1 MSTNPHDASQPG
13 STGRPPIAIVGMG
26 AVMPEAPTAAAFWAN
41 ITGGRYSI
49 SDVPKD
55 RWDPDLYYDPD
66 PRAPDKTYSRIGG
79 WVREFPWDPIG
90 WRLPLPPRVSEQMD
104 DGQKWAVAA
113 AREALIDAGWPGWN
127 IDPERVAVVIGNA
140 MGGDKHYAS
149 CLRIE
154 LPEFTRE
161 LARSAAFAALP
172 ARTRDEIIA
181 ETSQSFLSLFPD
193 ITEDTMPGELSN
205 IMSGRIANLCNFRGP
220 SFTTDAACASGL
232 AALAAAA
239 EGLADG
245 QYDAVVTGGVDRN
258 MGSPVFVKFC
268 KIGALSA
275 TGTRPFDAAADG
287 FVMGEGAAM
296 FVLKRVAD
304 AVRDGDRIYALL
316 LGIGGSSDGKGKGIT
331 APNPAGQRLAIARAW
346 GNAGV
351 DPATVSCVEAHG
363 TSTRVGDA
371 SELESLGYVFRPGEL
386 APGSIAL
393 GSVKSNIGHL
403 KGAAGA
409 AGLFKQVMAL
419 HEKVLPPSLNFREPN
434 PNVDWASSPF
444 RVNGEL
450 REWPAAQG
458 GVRRAGVSAFGFGGT
473 NFHVALEEYIPG
485 RHEVTGRRMFAGAEI
500 AGTKAQA
507 APDGP
512 VAVPSAHAARPVAAQ
527 PGGQSPHGVRLPLRG
542 ALVVGGDSEAE
553 AAAQLTRIRD
563 QAAAGQTPALAP
575 PDPALAAASVR
586 VAIDYG
592 GAAELADKAG
602 SAVKALTGGAP
613 ELRKMLRSRGV
624 FIGHGPAPKTAFL
637 YTGQGSQYVNML
649 RELRDTEPIVTATF
663 AEADEVMT
671 PLLGRPLTSYI
682 YVDDGDPAAVARADG
697 QLLQTEITQPAV
709 LAADLAL
716 TRMLAAYGIK
726 PDLLMGHS
734 LGEYGAL
741 LAAGSL
747 SFAEALEAVSARG
760 REMASLDIPDRGA
773 MAAVMAPLAEIERIA
788 GSVDGY
794 VVIANINSTHQ
805 AVIGGTTDAVERA
818 IEAFAAAGYTANR
831 IPVSH
836 AFHTAIVA
844 PISEPLRRMLS
855 RLELRPPKLPVVAN
869 VDGEFYPANGPGVRE
884 QMLDILGRQVAS
896 PVQFVKGLG
905 TLYEAGTRVFVE
917 VGPKRALAGFAEDV
931 LGTVHDDVLTLFTNH
946 PKYGDVP
953 SFNAALCGLYAVGLG
968 YPVQPAPAREPASIQ
983 LPAGDLAAEQP
994 SANQLPA
1001 AEQVP
1006 PSPQRP
1012 AGPVPAGPVPAPVT
1026 SPTAPGA
1033 AMSEDRYAELG
1044 RLVADLIDRGRGILA
1059 GATQPGG
1066 FSAARPGTVPA
1077 PAPEAAAPSL
1087 AQPAVITGAAL
1098 GLPGTERVFDDENVA
1113 RILSGEQFIDVIP
1126 RQVRREM
1133 VDKHITRLVKSEAGD
1148 PVFEAI
1154 ESEGDVIKLAGRY
1167 GSFDLAREFGVD
1179 ADRNAALDDCTRL
1192 AIGAGV
1198 DALRDAG
1205 IPLVLRYRTTTLGTS
1220 LPDRWL
1226 LPEDMRDDTGV
1237 IFASAFPG
1245 YDAFAT
1251 DLNHYHEDR
1260 ARRHELG
1267 VLADIRAR
1275 MSAQDQAVSEVER
1288 RIAEL
1293 RHQLQADPFTFD
1305 RRFLFRVLSMGHS
1318 QFAELIG
1325 ARGPNTQVN
1334 AACASTAQALCV
1346 AEDWIRFG
1354 RCRRVV
1360 VISAD
1365 DVASDVLLPWTGSG
1379 FLASGAAA
1387 TDEIVEDAALPFDKR
1402 RHGMILG
1409 SGAAAL
1415 VVESADSA
1423 RERGIRPICEI
1434 VAAVTAN
1441 SAFHGTR
1448 LDVEHISQVMEQL
1461 LRQAER
1467 RGVDRNQ
1474 IAGQTVFVS
1483 HETYTPARGG
1493 SASAEVSALRTAFGA
1508 AVDSIVVA
1516 NTKGFTGHAMGAGI
1530 EEVVAVKALET
1541 GIVPP
1546 VPNFREPDPE
1556 LGQLNLSRGGTYPV
1570 TYALRLAAGF
1580 GSQISMTLLHWI
1592 EPPGGTRRAPSEL
1605 GYAYRIA
1612 DEQAWRTWLA
1622 KVTGRDDA
1630 RLEVVQRRL
1639 RVADDT
1645 IKRSPAAAPAAQA
1658 APVAAAP
1665 VAAAPV
1671 AAAPVAEAVTPVATQ
1686 PEAVTVGPAGSA
1698 VREAAPP
1705 ADPAA
1710 KAATAAV
1717 VVAPAQ
1723 TITSPAAAQAP
1734 DPVAVAV
1741 LDVVEGLTGYPRDLL
1756 DLDLDLEADLG
1767 IDTVK
1772 QAEVFAAVRERF
1784 AIPRQDDLKL
1794 RDFPTLAHVIGFV
1807 RDHAPQAA
1815 AAAAQAVATVPP
1827 QAAGAPAAAE
1837 VPAEPAVRGSGPSET
1852 RPAPA
1857 VSGTE
1862 PAQAAQA
1869 AQPGADPVTTAVLDV
1884 VESLTGYPRDLLD
1897 LDLDLEA
1904 DLGVDT
1910 VKQAEVFAAVRER
1923 FAIPRQD
1930 DLKLRDF
1937 PTLAHVIGF
1946 VRDHAVPARPA
1957 AADTAPGAPPAAA
1970 DTAPG
1975 APPGQSAAPE
1985 TEAAPVPALQ
1995 AEPAFTGDIT
2005 AAQRLPR
2012 RVPVPVLRPPA
2023 EWCKPTAVTLDE
2035 GSRVIVMADE
2045 GGVAKALVRRL
2056 GSLGVSTM
2064 VIEPGCPADDLDS
2077 RLTAWLAEGPVQGLY
2092 WLAALD
2098 AEPALGELD
2107 LAGWHEAL
2115 RRRVKNLYAVV
2126 RQLDRAGQLGARG
2139 TFLVA
2144 GTRMGGYHGYDDGG
2158 ATAPLGGAVT
2168 GFVKAYW
2175 RERPDALAK
2184 TVDFPDT
2191 RKTAALADA
2200 LIEET
2205 LRDPGAVEIGR
2216 ASGRRWAVGLREV
2229 PFGDGSGGMTLGR
2242 ETVFAV
2248 TGAAGAIVSAIV
2260 ADLAKAGGGIFH
2272 LIDLTPEPD
2281 PADPDLIQFAADRDG
2296 FKKTIAER
2304 LAAAGTRPTPVLI
2317 ERELARCERLHSALI
2332 AIQAVRAAGGQA
2344 CYHAVDLTDPDAVAK
2359 LVAGIRDRHGRVD
2372 VLVHAAGL
2380 DISRAIADKEPREYD
2395 LVFDVKTDGLFNLL
2409 HAADGL
2415 PVSAVVAFSSVA
2427 GRFGNMGQTDY
2438 SAANDLLC
2446 KIMSSFRTTRPGTR
2460 GIAVDWTAWGGL
2472 GMATRGSVPKVM
2484 AMAGI
2489 EMLAPE
2495 AGIAWTGRE
2504 LAAGPF
2510 SGEVV
2515 VGGQLGALT
2524 TEPDVTGGL
2533 DPAAIDTSSAGPMIG
2548 TITGMGVYSGL
2559 SAETVLDPASQPFLY
2574 DHRIDGT
2581 PVLPGVMGI
2590 EAFAALASLAAPG
2603 MRVAGVE
2610 QVDFIAPVKF
2620 YRDEPRTIT
2629 VTAAIRPDGADLV
2642 ADCTLRASRMLAGE
2656 QTPRVTTHF
2665 TGQVRLTENAAGQEH
2680 AEAPGAQATPAV
2692 TRDDIYHV
2700 FFHGPA
2706 YQVVDEAWHRGSDAV
2721 ARLARHM
2728 PAGHTPETGRTT
2740 TEPRLA
2746 EACFQTAGLAEIGH
2760 TGHMGLPAHVDLV
2773 SMPHRPVPEGELFA
2787 VARPVDG
2794 GGFDCQVL
2802 GGDGDVVLRVSGYR
2816 TVGLDSPLPEDLG
2829 QPIRAAM
2836 SG

>member
-1 MSTNPHDASQPG
+1 MTTTPQDTTQSG
-13 STGRPPIAIVGMG
+13 SSGRQPIAIVGMG
-26 AVMPEAPTAAAFWAN
+26 AIMPQAPTAAAFWDN

-49 SDVPKD
+49 TEVPKD
-55 RWDPDLYYDPD
+55 RWDSGLYYDPD

-90 WRLPLPPRVSEQMD
+90 WHLPLPPKVSDQMD

-113 AREALIDAGWPGWN
+113 AREALVDAGWPDWN
-127 IDPERVAVVIGNA
+127 VDPERVAVVIGNA
-140 MGGDKHYAS
+140 IGGDQHCATTM
-149 CLRIE
+149 RIQ

-161 LARSAAFAALP
+161 LARSTAFSSLP
-172 ARTRDEIIA
+172 ASTRDAVIA
-181 ETSQSFLSLFPD
+181 ETSRSFLSLFPS
-193 ITEDTMPGELSN
+193 ITEDTMPGELAN
-205 IMSGRIANLCNFRGP
+205 IIAGRIANLFNFRGP

-232 AALAAAA
+232 AALSAAAA
-239 EGLADG
+239 GLADG
-245 QYDAVVTGGVDRN
+245 QYDAAVTGGVDRN
-258 MGSPVFVKFC
+258 MGAGVFVKFC

-275 TGTRPFDAAADG
+275 TGTRPFDAGADG
-287 FVMGEGAAM
+287 FVMGEGAAL
-296 FVLKRVAD
+296 FVLKRLAD
-304 AVRDGDRIYALL
+304 AERDGDRIYAVL
-316 LGIGGSSDGKGKGIT
+316 LGIAGSSDGKGKGIT

-346 GNAGV
+346 RNAGV

-371 SELESLGYVFRPGEL
+371 AELESLSYVFRPGEL
-386 APGSIAL
+386 PPGSIAL

-403 KGAAGA
+403 KGAAGT

-450 REWPAAQG
+450 RQWPEPPG

-473 NFHVALEEYIPG
+473 NFHAVVEEYIPG
-485 RHEVTGRRMFAGAEI
+485 RYDDGRGRRTFAVAEV
-500 AGTKAQA
+500 KATE
-507 APDGP
+507 PDGP
-512 VAVPSAHAARPVAAQ
+512 KQ
-527 PGGQSPHGVRLPLRG
+527 PLRG
-542 ALVVGGDSEAE
+542 ALVVGGDSEPDV
-553 AAAQLTRIRD
+553 AAQLARIRD
-563 QAAAGQTPALAP
+563 QAAAGKAPPLAP
-575 PDPALAAASVR
+575 PDPAPAAARVR
-586 VAIDYG
+586 VAIDYEEP
-592 GAAELADKAG
+592 AELADKAG
-602 SAVKALTGGAP
+602 IAAQALTGGAP

-649 RELRDTEPIVTATF
+649 SELRNVEPIVAATF
-663 AEADEVMT
+663 AEADAVMT
-671 PLLGRPLTSYI
+671 PLLGKPLTSYI
-682 YVDDGDPAAVARADG
+682 FVDDGDQAEVARAEG

-716 TRMLAAYGIK
+716 TRMLAAYGIS
-726 PDLLMGHS
+726 PDLVMGHS

-741 LAAGSL
+741 VAAGAL
-747 SFAEALEAVSARG
+747 SFAAALEAVSARG
-760 REMASLDIPDRGA
+760 REMASLSVPDTGA
-773 MAAVMAPLAEIERIA
+773 MAAVMAPLAEIERIVA
-788 GSVDGY
+788 TIDGY

-805 AVIGGTTDAVERA
+805 AVIGGATDAVERA
-818 IEAFAAAGYTANR
+818 IEAFTAAGYTAMR

-844 PISEPLRRMLS
+844 PVSEPLRRTLS
-855 RLELRPPKLPVVAN
+855 RLDLRPPKLPVVAN
-869 VDGEFYPANGPGVRE
+869 VDGDFYPLNGPGVRE

-905 TLYEAGTRVFVE
+905 TLYEAGARVFVE

-931 LGTVHDDVLTLFTNH
+931 LGSAHDDVLTLFTNH
-946 PKYGDVP
+946 PKYGDIP
-953 SFNAALCGLYAVGLG
+953 SFNAALCGLYAAGLG
-968 YPVQPAPAREPASIQ
+968 YPVPASPQIPVEPAPAE
-983 LPAGDLAAEQP
+983 
-994 SANQLPA
+994 
-1001 AEQVP
+1001 
-1006 PSPQRP
+1006 
-1012 AGPVPAGPVPAPVT
+1012 PVPAPAT
-1026 SPTAPGA
+1026 SPITPGT
-1033 AMSEDRYAELG
+1033 AMSEDRYTELG
-1044 RLVADLIDRGRGILA
+1044 HLVADLIDRGRGILA
-1059 GATQPGG
+1059 SAAQPGG
-1066 FSAARPGTVPA
+1066 FSAARPSTAPSPA
-1077 PAPEAAAPSL
+1077 PDGAAPPL
-1087 AQPAVITGAAL
+1087 AEPVVITGAAL
-1098 GLPGTERVFDDENVA
+1098 GLPGTDHVFDDENVA
-1113 RILSGEQFIDVIP
+1113 RILSGQQFIDVIP

-1133 VDKHITRLVKSEAGD
+1133 VDKHITRLVKSDTGD
-1148 PVFEAI
+1148 PVFETI
-1154 ESEGDVIKLAGRY
+1154 ESEGEVIQLAGRY
-1167 GSFDLAREFGVD
+1167 GTFDLTEEFGVD
-1179 ADRNAALDDCTRL
+1179 ADRDAALDQCTRL

-1205 IPLVLRYRTTTLGTS
+1205 IPLVLHYHTTTLGTK
-1220 LPDRWL
+1220 LPDRWW
-1226 LPEDMRDDTGV
+1226 LPADMRDDTGV
-1237 IFASAFPG
+1237 IFAAAFPG
-1245 YDAFAT
+1245 YDSFAT
-1251 DLNHYHEDR
+1251 DLNRYHEDR
-1260 ARRHELG
+1260 ARRHELS
-1267 VLADIRAR
+1267 VLTDIRAR
-1275 MSAQDQAVSEVER
+1275 MSAQDQAVSEVDR

-1293 RHQLQADPFTFD
+1293 RHQLQTDPFTFD
-1305 RRFLFRVLSMGHS
+1305 RRFLFRVLPMGHS

-1346 AEDWIRFG
+1346 AEDWIRSG

-1365 DVASDVLLPWTGSG
+1365 DVASDALLPWTGSG

-1387 TDEIVEDAALPFDKR
+1387 TDAVVEDAALPFDRR
-1402 RHGMILG
+1402 RHGMIIG

-1448 LDVEHISQVMEQL
+1448 LDVEHISQVMGQL
-1461 LRQAER
+1461 IRQAER

-1474 IAGQTVFVS
+1474 IAGQTVFMS

-1493 SASAEVSALRTAFGA
+1493 SASAEVKALRTAFGQA
-1508 AVDSIVVA
+1508 ADSIVVA

-1592 EPPGGTRRAPSEL
+1592 EPPDGMHRAPSEL

-1612 DEQAWRTWLA
+1612 DEVAWRSWLA
-1622 KVTGRDDA
+1622 KVTGRDGA

-1645 IKRSPAAAPAAQA
+1645 TRQSPVTAPAAQA
-1658 APVAAAP
+1658 APVT
-1665 VAAAPV
+1665 
-1671 AAAPVAEAVTPVATQ
+1671 EADIKVTTQ
-1686 PEAVTVGPAGSA
+1686 PEPVTAGPAQGA
-1698 VREAAPP
+1698 GAEQPGAQPTATATVETPQPP
-1705 ADPAA
+1705 ARPAA
-1710 KAATAAV
+1710 AEPGTMAAAAAAGT
-1717 VVAPAQ
+1717 APAQ
-1723 TITSPAAAQAP
+1723 TIPAASEAP
-1734 DPVAVAV
+1734 DP
-1741 LDVVEGLTGYPRDLL
+1741 
-1756 DLDLDLEADLG
+1756 
-1767 IDTVK
+1767 I
-1772 QAEVFAAVRERF
+1772 AE
-1784 AIPRQDDLKL
+1784 
-1794 RDFPTLAHVIGFV
+1794 T
-1807 RDHAPQAA
+1807 
-1815 AAAAQAVATVPP
+1815 
-1827 QAAGAPAAAE
+1827 
-1837 VPAEPAVRGSGPSET
+1837 
-1852 RPAPA
+1852 
-1857 VSGTE
+1857 
-1862 PAQAAQA
+1862 
-1869 AQPGADPVTTAVLDV
+1869 VLDV

-1897 LDLDLEA
+1897 LDLDMEA

-1930 DLKLRDF
+1930 NLKLRDF

-1946 VRDHAVPARPA
+1946 VRDHTPQAMQAAATEPPEAAGVPAAAEIPAESAVTGTGPEEAAQPGEDPIAAAVLDVVESLTGYPRDLLDLDLDMEADLGVDTVKQAEVFAAVRERFAIPRQDNLKLRDFPTLAHVIGFVLDHAVPAQPTAADAAPSA
-1957 AADTAPGAPPAAA
+1957 AADAAPGQPA
-1970 DTAPG
+1970 TAR
-1975 APPGQSAAPE
+1975 
-1985 TEAAPVPALQ
+1985 TEAAPVTLLQ
-1995 AEPAFTGDIT
+1995 AKPAFTGDVA

-2023 EWCKPTAVTLDE
+2023 QWCKPTAVRLDQ

-2045 GGVAKALVRRL
+2045 GGVAKLLVRRL
-2056 GSLGVSTM
+2056 DSLGVRAL
-2064 VIEPGCPADDLDS
+2064 VLEPGCPADDLDS
-2077 RLTAWLAEGPVQGLY
+2077 RLTGWLADGPVHGLY

-2098 AEPALGELD
+2098 AEPALSELD
-2107 LAGWHEAL
+2107 LAGWHEGL

-2126 RQLDRAGQLGARG
+2126 RQLDRAGQLGPLG

-2144 GTRMGGYHGYDDGG
+2144 GTRMGGYHGYDDDG

-2175 RERPDALAK
+2175 RERPDVLAK
-2184 TVDFPDT
+2184 AVDFPET

-2205 LRDPGAVEIGR
+2205 LCDPGAVEIGR
-2216 ASGRRWAVGLREV
+2216 AGGRRWTVGLREV
-2229 PFGDGSGGMTLGR
+2229 PFGDGSGGMTLGSQ
-2242 ETVFAV
+2242 TVFAV

-2260 ADLAKAGGGIFH
+2260 ADLAKASGGIFH

-2281 PADPDLIQFAADRDG
+2281 PADPDLIQFAADRG
-2296 FKKTIAER
+2296 GLAKKIAER
-2304 LAAAGTRPTPVLI
+2304 LAASGTRPTPVLI

-2344 CYHAVDLTDPDAVAK
+2344 YYHAVDLTDPGAVAS
-2359 LVAGIRDRHGRVD
+2359 VMAGIRDRHGHVD
-2372 VLVHAAGL
+2372 VLLHAAGL
-2380 DISRAIADKEPREYD
+2380 DVSRAIADKEPREYD
-2395 LVFDVKTDGLFNLL
+2395 LVFDVKSDGLFNLL
-2409 HAADGL
+2409 HAAGDM
-2415 PVSAVVAFSSVA
+2415 PVGAAVVFSSVA
-2427 GRFGNMGQTDY
+2427 GRFGNAGQTDY

-2446 KIMSSFRTTRPGTR
+2446 KVMSSFRTTRPGTR
-2460 GIAVDWTAWGGL
+2460 GIAIDWTAWGGL
-2472 GMATRGSVPKVM
+2472 GMATRGSIPKVM

-2495 AGIAWTGRE
+2495 AGIPWIGRE
-2504 LAAGPF
+2504 LTAGPF
-2510 SGEVV
+2510 TGEVV
-2515 VGGQLGALT
+2515 VGGQLGALI
-2524 TEPDVTGGL
+2524 TEHDATGGL
-2533 DPAAIDTSSAGPMIG
+2533 DPTAIDTGSAGPMIG
-2548 TITGMGVYSGL
+2548 AITSMGVYSGL
-2559 SAETVLDPASQPFLY
+2559 SAETTLDPAAQPFLY

-2590 EAFAALASLAAPG
+2590 EAFAALASLVTPG
-2603 MRVAGVE
+2603 LRVADVE
-2610 QVDFIAPVKF
+2610 QVDFIAPLKF

-2629 VTAAIRPDGADLV
+2629 VTAVIRPDGADLV

-2656 QTPRVTTHF
+2656 QTPRVTSHF
-2665 TGQVRLTENAAGQEH
+2665 TGRVRLTTAVAEPER
-2680 AEAPGAQATPAV
+2680 AEAPGPHAAPAV
-2692 TRDDIYHV
+2692 THDDIYHV

-2706 YQVVDEAWHRGSDAV
+2706 YQVLDEAWHRGPDAV
-2721 ARLARHM
+2721 ARLTRHM
-2728 PAGHTPETGRTT
+2728 PAGHMPEADHTT

-2746 EACFQTAGLAEIGH
+2746 EACFQTAGLWEIGEA
-2760 TGHMGLPAHVDLV
+2760 GHLALPAHLDLV
-2773 SMPHRPVPEGELFA
+2773 SMPHRPMPEAELFA
-2787 VARPVDG
+2787 VAHPADD
-2794 GGFDCQVL
+2794 GGFDCEVL
-2802 GGDGDVVLRVSGYR
+2802 DREGDVVLRVNGYR
-2816 TVGLDSPLPEDLG
+2816 TVGLDSPLPADLR

-2836 SG
+2836 ST